1 MAFVYGFMGMV
12 IVCAVIAISLSLIGL
27 VYLKR
32 NVEDKANTVLSWSM
46 AFINCS
52 MYFLVL
58 ELIAKIFA

>member
-32 NVEDKANTVLSWSM
+32 NVEDRAKTILSWSM

-58 ELIAKIFA
+58 EFIAKIFA